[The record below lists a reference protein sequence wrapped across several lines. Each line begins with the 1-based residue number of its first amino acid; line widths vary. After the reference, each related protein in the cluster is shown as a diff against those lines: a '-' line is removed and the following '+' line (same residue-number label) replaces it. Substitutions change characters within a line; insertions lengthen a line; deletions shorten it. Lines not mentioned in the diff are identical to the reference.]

1 MIPNAYDVITWR
13 GKRLDRLTV
22 AFIQALEERLG
33 WQVTL
38 TQGGYNGG
46 AVAASA
52 GTHDRGGVFDL
63 TAANQRDVVKAA
75 RDLGAAAWYRSAA
88 EGPWNEHIHVV
99 MRGHGRLASGAARQ
113 VTAYDSGLNGLANNR
128 PDPNPYRPRPLP
140 VFTGKKDDE
149 MELSDKITY
158 WRPEG
163 TTADPDKITVH
174 QALNQAVGY
183 ARDAYAHA
191 RAADTRAQRIEKA
204 ISALAAGLP
213 GDVEDA
219 VTEAL
224 AGAVVE
230 VDVNVAGGTK

>member
-1 MIPNAYDVITWR
+1 MNPYDVITFR

-22 AFIQALEERLG
+22 AFIEALEARLG
-33 WQVTL
+33 WKVTL

-75 RDLGAAAWYRSAA
+75 RDLGAAAWYRSPA

-99 MRGHGRLASGAARQ
+99 MRGHGRLASSAARQ
-113 VTAYDSGLNGLANNR
+113 VTAYDTGLNGLANNR

-140 VFTGKKDDE
+140 VFTTEKKDDE

-163 TTADPDKITVH
+163 QDNDPDKITVH
-174 QALNQAVGY
+174 QALNQAVGWS
-183 ARDAYAHA
+183 RDAYRHA
-191 RAADTRAQRIEKA
+191 KAAEARAQRIEKA
-204 ISALAAGLP
+204 ISALAQGLP
-213 GDVEDA
+213 VDVEKA

-224 AGAVVE
+224 ADAVVE

>member
-46 AVAASA
+46 AVSASA

-63 TAANQRDVVKAA
+63 TATNQRDVVKAA
-75 RDLGAAAWYRSAA
+75 RDLGAAAWHRSPA

-99 MRGHGRLASGAARQ
+99 MRGHGRLASQAASQ
-113 VTAYDSGLNGLANNR
+113 VTAYDSGLNGLANHR

-140 VFTGKKDDE
+140 VFTGKKDEE

-158 WRPEG
+158 WRPEANA
-163 TTADPDKITVH
+163 ADPDKITVH

-191 RAADTRAQRIEKA
+191 RAADARAQRIEKA

-213 GDVEDA
+213 GDVEEA

-230 VDVNVAGGTK
+230 VDVNVAGGSK